1 MSVYRSCLN
10 RQRST
15 IRGLRAYG
23 LGFKQNT
30 ESKTLPPDTPG
41 YVEIRPA
48 CEARASAGCNRI
60 RLNTFPVKGRYT
72 RIHAIRPISMLVVR
86 EPAHDTTGYVAIRLP
101 PALPAPHPDHPDT
114 TRYVHYAGDRDKARY
129 DRIRLDTL
137 LFGRLLLDADM
148 PGGDCCVHTPECL
161 SSSSW
166 VLLAPRDLLSKS
178 AQSNMRCQDWHDSI
192 NLFSVPVVLGNI
204 MFLPSQIQSCKTRKH
219 K

>member
-1 MSVYRSCLN
+1 MSVYRSYLN

-30 ESKTLPPDTPG
+30 GSKTLPPDTPG

-48 CEARASAGCNRI
+48 CEARASTGYNRI
-60 RLNTFPVKGRYT
+60 RLDTFPTPLPVKGRYT
-72 RIHAIRPISMLVVR
+72 RIHAIRPISMLLAR

-114 TRYVHYAGDRDKARY
+114 TRYVHYGGDRDKARY

-148 PGGDCCVHTPECL
+148 PGDDCCVHTQKCL
-161 SSSSW
+161 SSSSR
-166 VLLAPRDLLSKS
+166 VLLASKNLKENPILAGRNQLRATCPARTGMTASTCLRFLL
-178 AQSNMRCQDWHDSI
+178 C
-192 NLFSVPVVLGNI
+192 LET
-204 MFLPSQIQSCKTRKH
+204 SCSS
-219 K
+219 